1 MKFYQLI
8 ANDKMHLL
16 ELIMIYRNKGVC
28 AEKKKP
34 KNMQKL
40 FYNHFKNLKNNS
52 IKPLNSSKYISYIQT
67 LNGANALVNF

>member
-1 MKFYQLI
+1 MSFNIKFAIMKFYQLI

-40 FYNHFKNLKNNS
+40 LLQPF
-52 IKPLNSSKYISYIQT
+52 
-67 LNGANALVNF
+67 